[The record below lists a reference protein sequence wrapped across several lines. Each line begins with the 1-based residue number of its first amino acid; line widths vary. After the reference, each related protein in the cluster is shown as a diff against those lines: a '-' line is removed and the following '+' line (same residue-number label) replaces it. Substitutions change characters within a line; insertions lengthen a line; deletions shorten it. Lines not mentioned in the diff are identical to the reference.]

1 MFHYSNNQ
9 YPFSHIIL
17 YGCWNVTNCCWAS
30 TKGAFCCFGACSS
43 KLMSTARFAKRKT
56 DELAVS
62 LVRTRSAQ
70 IPSKLGLSKDIENGP
85 WLLPSKYPVRS
96 ITINSFQWSYL
107 FYQGNALKPI
117 DPMLSAFS
125 ALNWPWFIS
134 MISCQQIEADILYN
148 ILSTRS

>member
-1 MFHYSNNQ
+1 
-9 YPFSHIIL
+9 
-17 YGCWNVTNCCWAS
+17 
-30 TKGAFCCFGACSS
+30 
-43 KLMSTARFAKRKT
+43 MSTARFAKRKT

-70 IPSKLGLSKDIENGP
+70 IPSKLGLSKDMENGP
-85 WLLPSKYPVRS
+85 WLLSSKYPVRS

-125 ALNWPWFIS
+125 ALN
-134 MISCQQIEADILYN
+134 
-148 ILSTRS
+148 